1 VIVNSELPVLYSFRR
16 CPYAIR
22 ARIAVYRSAIPV
34 ELREVVLR
42 DMPSGLLEASPK
54 GTVPV
59 LVLPNG
65 EVIDES
71 WDIVQWA
78 LGRNDPDNWLGTDAI
93 HLDRAEP
100 LIKLNDFDFK
110 EKLDRY
116 KYPDRFPEHPQTYYR
131 DWGEA
136 YLQALEAR
144 LVASPYLLGDMLT
157 VADIGIFP
165 FIRQFAFVDRDW
177 FDKAPYPRLRS
188 WLDALLKSMLFTAVM
203 DKYPVWKAGDP
214 PLVFSGYGGEWRL
227 CRGNLNCG

>member
-1 VIVNSELPVLYSFRR
+1 MINSDLPVLYSFRR

-34 ELREVVLR
+34 ELQEVMLR
-42 DMPSGLLEASPK
+42 DMPPCLLEASPK

-65 EVIDES
+65 GVIDES

-78 LGRNDPDNWLGTDAI
+78 LGRSDPDNWLGTDAI
-93 HLDRAEP
+93 HLDRAGP

-116 KYPDRFPEHPQTYYR
+116 KYADRFPEHPQTYYR
-131 DWGEA
+131 DRAEA

-144 LVASPYLLGDMLT
+144 LVVSRYLLGDRVT
-157 VADIGIFP
+157 VADIGVFP

-188 WLDALLKSMLFTAVM
+188 WLDVLLQSSLFKAVM

-214 PLVFSGYGGEWRL
+214 PLVVSGCGGE
-227 CRGNLNCG
+227 